1 MKEILDKTMVIKE
14 KLLKNEW
21 KRDTDEGYL
30 TCKITD
36 YLSCIGNID
45 KEKLDRMLNDDLQ
58 HWKKRLETVIW

>member
-30 TCKITD
+30 TYKIAD